1 MLNKSNDY
9 NENDR
14 NIISNA
20 FKSDIVEIPDELMP
34 NQVAEI
40 LEGVKPK
47 RFVHVKRYAA
57 LAAALLV
64 CVVSAA
70 LCINM
75 FGFNGQ
81 TTIIESDAGY
91 DVNEYTAED
100 YSKLYDILKS
110 DSFKNDVA
118 VAESANYAQT
128 SDKSQTNI
136 QVNGVDEADMLKT
149 DGKYLYS
156 VKDSKIIITSAVNGK
171 TEIVSQLKL
180 GPPFYVRELYLKDSY
195 LIAVADYYSNE
206 AADSEGK
213 LFNSAVNKCLV
224 GDTTTST
231 YICVYDVSDPLNAK
245 KINDFYQDG
254 DYLSSRF
261 TNGCLYTVTDYYYY
275 YTGNKRP
282 KKKDIEKYVPGV
294 VVNGVK
300 QFVSPDSIAYSENK
314 LGATMTVISGYNIY
328 NNDKEIDVESFLGD
342 SGIVYAT
349 KSDLYLFATNN
360 SFKLKNIKTE
370 IYRYSLNNGNL
381 NREANGQ
388 VSGWMLNQFSADE
401 YNGYLRIATSYYK
414 NKKEMSAV
422 TVLDK
427 SLKQIGIIGEIAPNE
442 TIYSARFMNDIVYL
456 VTFEQVDPFFTI
468 SLEDPANPVIL
479 GKLKIPGFSSYLHN
493 VSNNLVLGIGRLNRK
508 IIISLFDV
516 SDLKNPKEIDS
527 AVIDKKYYS
536 DSEALYTHKAF
547 TSYNG
552 KYYIP
557 VSNNK
562 TGASVVEIEIRDNK
576 LNLRY
581 SEESADLGR
590 IERTAVID
598 DYIYAMGYNGFYVYD
613 IPNLV
618 EVGKM
623 RTGMKDVDP
632 FIYKKPKPYKSE
644 KVITKGFGNLK
655 PDAALTSRNNVIDYA
670 WKIYKEML
678 SNEKFKHKP
687 TEYVS
692 YDEYS
697 DIWEVDWDV
706 GYDDHH
712 CSVSICFESSGTIK
726 HVFYANYYYN

>member
-275 YTGNKRP
+275 YTG
-282 KKKDIEKYVPGV
+282 
-294 VVNGVK
+294 
-300 QFVSPDSIAYSENK
+300 
-314 LGATMTVISGYNIY
+314 
-328 NNDKEIDVESFLGD
+328 
-342 SGIVYAT
+342 
-349 KSDLYLFATNN
+349 
-360 SFKLKNIKTE
+360 
-370 IYRYSLNNGNL
+370 
-381 NREANGQ
+381 
-388 VSGWMLNQFSADE
+388 
-401 YNGYLRIATSYYK
+401 YY
-414 NKKEMSAV
+414 
-422 TVLDK
+422 
-427 SLKQIGIIGEIAPNE
+427 
-442 TIYSARFMNDIVYL
+442 
-456 VTFEQVDPFFTI
+456 
-468 SLEDPANPVIL
+468 
-479 GKLKIPGFSSYLHN
+479 
-493 VSNNLVLGIGRLNRK
+493 
-508 IIISLFDV
+508 
-516 SDLKNPKEIDS
+516 
-527 AVIDKKYYS
+527 
-536 DSEALYTHKAF
+536 
-547 TSYNG
+547 
-552 KYYIP
+552 
-557 VSNNK
+557 
-562 TGASVVEIEIRDNK
+562 
-576 LNLRY
+576 
-581 SEESADLGR
+581 
-590 IERTAVID
+590 
-598 DYIYAMGYNGFYVYD
+598 
-613 IPNLV
+613 
-618 EVGKM
+618 
-623 RTGMKDVDP
+623 
-632 FIYKKPKPYKSE
+632 
-644 KVITKGFGNLK
+644 
-655 PDAALTSRNNVIDYA
+655 
-670 WKIYKEML
+670 
-678 SNEKFKHKP
+678 
-687 TEYVS
+687 
-692 YDEYS
+692 
-697 DIWEVDWDV
+697 
-706 GYDDHH
+706 
-712 CSVSICFESSGTIK
+712 
-726 HVFYANYYYN
+726 